1 MYINKGLVKVNLF
14 SPTAE
19 DLKLKL
25 TEIAALNNQIRESA
39 LKREKEL
46 TSAMKVA
53 EKFFDSCNDT
63 MSNLRDLKDN
73 FLSQEPPGVDSST
86 VEEQQKELKVRHYHS
101 LETIGHRRKTLYYV
115 F

>member
-1 MYINKGLVKVNLF
+1 MVKIKLF

-25 TEIAALNNQIRESA
+25 TEIAALNNQIRECA

-86 VEEQQKELKVRHYHS
+86 VEEQQKELKV
-101 LETIGHRRKTLYYV
+101 
-115 F
+115 